1 MSARARMMIPS
12 DEPCRIL
19 RQYDAEMRAEPP
31 PEPGVSRTWS
41 GGVLRT
47 TAPYRSIGYAD
58 LAGTDVDREI
68 ETQIAFFRTLGQPFD
83 WKLYGHDQ
91 PADLADRL
99 ARAGFVAGE
108 TEHFMVRDLK
118 AAPIEDP
125 TVEGIT
131 LREVRDLTR
140 LQDFAAVN
148 GTAFGRDGSWAL
160 DLFCNRLNDPS
171 CVLHVAYDGDRPVSS
186 GRLELPAGRAFASL
200 WSGGTLPSHRGR
212 GIYRMLVAARAW
224 EALWLGYRYLTVDA
238 RDTSRPIL
246 EQVGFEALTTV
257 TDWSWAP

>member
-1 MSARARMMIPS
+1 MSAIAL

-19 RQYDAEMRAEPP
+19 RQYDAEMRADPP

-47 TAPYRSIGYAD
+47 TGAYRTIGYST
-58 LAGTDVDREI
+58 LAGADVDWEI
-68 ETQIAFFRTLGQPFD
+68 ATQVEFFRSLGQPFE
-83 WKLYGHDQ
+83 WKLYGHDR
-91 PADLADRL
+91 PHDLADRL
-99 ARAGFVAGE
+99 ARAGFVPGE

-125 TVEGIT
+125 TVDGIT
-131 LREVRDLTR
+131 LREVRDLAR
-140 LQDFAAVN
+140 LQDFASVN
-148 GTAFGRDGSWAL
+148 GAAFDRDGAWAL
-160 DLFCNRLNDPS
+160 EMYGNRLTDPT
-171 CVLHVAYDGDRPVSS
+171 CVLHVAYDGERPVSS
-186 GRLELPAGRAFASL
+186 GRLELPPGSTFASL

-238 RDTSRPIL
+238 RETSRPIL
-246 EQVGFEALTTV
+246 EQVGFTALTTV
-257 TDWSWAP
+257 TDWCWRP